1 MMEVLSGSR
10 ACSLKIHRKNTIGL
24 LRSDFH
30 HDNSPVITFVTYI
43 LYIKFLYDNEKK
55 TCIILRI

>member
-10 ACSLKIHRKNTIGL
+10 ACSLKIHRKNTIDL

-55 TCIILRI
+55 HV